1 MDISKFYELRER
13 LYNTA
18 AAGCMT
24 VSEDFR
30 LKRAVEEF
38 KPLAEANKAF
48 AKLFSLCEALLS
60 TDKPES
66 VIADCIALCDAL
78 AVTQGI
84 FSDSA
89 EAARAEGVFPTAEKP
104 ASAISAITTLISK
117 SDTELWKLSAEYKET
132 LRDPRVIS
140 AFIGELETGKYNEN
154 YRIFCEI
161 MCDICGKGLVPALK
175 ASVKE
180 TGRQLK
186 YIAKLTGDE
195 ENEFFRALALD
206 ESKPEKL
213 RIEAISALSCSLG
226 NGAFLADLF
235 NTSKGKI
242 KDAALLTMAEMDVP
256 EAEPIFE
263 KLLQKYKKSMAS
275 AVAASSGKACT
286 EFTRKYLLGL
296 LDTAKK
302 ADNDKAR
309 TEAGIEL
316 VTAATTLLQNKP
328 ELDDVF
334 LELSSHSE
342 FSVNVN
348 PKNSCTAALMRGMTG
363 KYSAEVRAQI
373 NRLYAKAPD
382 VFYRPKIFADFLE
395 HPEKEPVVSNEKY
408 NRTDFLGSLS
418 YVPLLGGY
426 YFTQNPYFNSSLLP
440 LTPLCKRLPEWIVQ
454 HICKVGDEMEKLFRQ
469 LDAPKRAD
477 MVKNAEKLGFKSDG
491 KGDALAAANRTADNT
506 MNMIS
511 SVIRRS
517 LLPNCFA
524 EDYERIRVAALYFA
538 QKCLNTFGGYGV
550 IALIEQM
557 NQEMSNAEYA
567 EMLNT
572 FTINSLKV
580 NNAAERQLLFL
591 YEKHLPSDEVV
602 SAMENLLARVE
613 KLRGDVDG
621 KAIDDQTCLINLRI
635 KLQTK

>member
-30 LKRAVEEF
+30 LKRAVEDF

-226 NGAFLADLF
+226 NGAFLADIF

-242 KDAALLTMAEMDVP
+242 KDAALITMAEMDAP

-263 KLLQKYKKSMAS
+263 RLLQKYKKSMAS

-296 LDTAKK
+296 LDAAKK

-348 PKNSCTAALMRGMTG
+348 PKNSCIAALMRGMTG
-363 KYSAEVRAQI
+363 KHGAAVRAQI

-408 NRTDFLGSLS
+408 NRADFLGSLS
-418 YVPLLGGY
+418 YVPMLGGY
-426 YFTQNPYFNSSLLP
+426 FFAHDPYFNGAIIP
-440 LTPLCKRLPEWIVQ
+440 LQPLCKRLPEWTIKY
-454 HICKVGDEMEKLFRQ
+454 IRTRGDLTEKLFRDI
-469 LDAPKRAD
+469 DAPKRAD
-477 MVKNAEKLGFKSDG
+477 MVKKAEMLGFK
-491 KGDALAAANRTADNT
+491 GDAKKDALKAAFEITY
-506 MNMIS
+506 S
-511 SVIRRS
+511 SNDIFSSIIRRN
-517 LLPNCFA
+517 LLENCSQ
-524 EDYERIRVAALYFA
+524 EDYEPIREAAIYYA
-538 QKCLNTFGGYGV
+538 KKCMYSFGGHGI
-550 IALIEQM
+550 IALIEQVYHDIP
-557 NQEMSNAEYA
+557 NEEFA
-567 EMLNT
+567 EMLIAQT
-572 FTINSLKV
+572 FTQIKV
-580 NNAAERQLLFL
+580 YNNAERYMPLLHS
-591 YEKHLPSDEVV
+591 YSKRCTYDELT
-602 SAMENLLARVE
+602 AAVE
-613 KLRGDVDG
+613 KLSARLAALRGTLDNEELNL
-621 KAIDDQTCLINLRI
+621 IDRLMKR
-635 KLQTK
+635 

>member
-1 MDISKFYELRER
+1 MDITKFYDLRER

-24 VSEDFR
+24 ASEDFR

-48 AKLFSLCEALLS
+48 ARLLSLCEALLS
-60 TDKPES
+60 SEKPES
-66 VIADCIALCDAL
+66 VIADCIALADAL
-78 AVTQGI
+78 AVTQGV
-84 FSDSA
+84 FADSA
-89 EAARAEGVFPTAEKP
+89 AAERTNGVFPVSEKP
-104 ASAISAITTLISK
+104 ASAIVTISEMIRK
-117 SDTELWKLSAEYKET
+117 SDANLWKLSEEYRAT

-140 AFIGELETGKYNEN
+140 VFITELEAGKYNEN
-154 YRIFCEI
+154 FQIFCEI
-161 MCDICGKGLVPALK
+161 MCELCGRGLIPALK

-186 YIAKLTGDE
+186 YIAKLSGNE
-195 ENEFFRALALD
+195 ENEFFRALAAD
-206 ESKPEKL
+206 ESKPEKV
-213 RIEAISALSCSLG
+213 RIEAVSALSCSPV
-226 NGAFLADLF
+226 NGALLAELF

-242 KDAALLTMAEMDVP
+242 KDAALLTLAEMNAP

-263 KLLQKYKKSMAS
+263 KLLQKYKEKYSG

-296 LDTAKK
+296 LDTADK

-309 TEAGIEL
+309 TVAGIEL
-316 VTAATTLLQNKP
+316 VTTATTLLQNKP

-334 LELSSHSE
+334 LELSAHPE

-348 PKNSCTAALMRGMTG
+348 PKNSCNAALMSGMTG
-363 KYSAEVRAQI
+363 KYGAAVRAQI
-373 NRLYAKAPD
+373 NRLYEKAPD
-382 VFYRPKIFADFLE
+382 IFYRPKAFADFLE
-395 HPEKEPVVSNEKY
+395 HPEKEPVVPNSKIEH
-408 NRTDFLGSLS
+408 FVLIGSVT
-418 YVPLLGGY
+418 YVPLLGSYFFAHDQY
-426 YFTQNPYFNSSLLP
+426 YNSRILP
-440 LTPLCKRLPEWIVQ
+440 LQPLFKRLPDWILNYIRQ
-454 HICKVGDEMEKLFRQ
+454 RGDLTEKLFRDI
-469 LDAPKRAD
+469 DAPKRAD
-477 MVKNAEKLGFKSDG
+477 MVKKAEKLGFK
-491 KGDALAAANRTADNT
+491 GDAKKDALKAAYENVCGLNDI
-506 MNMIS
+506 IS
-511 SVIRRS
+511 SVIRRN
-517 LLPNCFA
+517 LLENCSQ
-524 EDYERIRVAALYFA
+524 EDYEPIRQAGFYFA
-538 QKCLNTFGGYGV
+538 QRCLNTFGGHGV

-567 EMLNT
+567 EMLNI

-580 NNAAERQLLFL
+580 NNAAERHLLFL

-621 KAIDDQTCLINLRI
+621 KAIEDQTYLINTRI
-635 KLQTK
+635 KMHKK

>member
-30 LKRAVEEF
+30 LKRAVDDF
-38 KPLAEANKAF
+38 KLLGEANKAF
-48 AKLFSLCEALLS
+48 AKLLALCEKLLAAE
-60 TDKPES
+60 KPES

-78 AVTQGI
+78 AVTQGA
-84 FSDSA
+84 FADNSA
-89 EAARAEGVFPTAEKP
+89 AARADGVFPTGEKP
-104 ASAISAITTLISK
+104 ASAISAITAMISK
-117 SDTELWKLSAEYKET
+117 SDTDLWKLSAEYRDT

-140 AFIGELETGKYNEN
+140 AFIGALEKGKFNEN
-154 YRIFCEI
+154 FQIFCEI
-161 MCDICGKGLVPALK
+161 MCEVCGKGLVPALK
-175 ASVKE
+175 ASVKD

-195 ENEFFRALALD
+195 ENEYFRALATD
-206 ESKPEKL
+206 ESRPEKV
-213 RIEAISALSCSLG
+213 RAEAVSALSCSSE
-226 NGAFLADLF
+226 NGALLAEIF
-235 NTSKGKI
+235 NASKGKI
-242 KDAALLTMAEMDVP
+242 KDAALMKLAETDVP

-263 KLLQKYKKSMAS
+263 KLLQKYKKNLAG
-275 AVAASSGKACT
+275 AVGASSGKACT
-286 EFTRKYLLGL
+286 EFVRKHLLGL
-296 LDTAKK
+296 LDVAER
-302 ADNDKAR
+302 AENDKAR

-316 VTAATTLLQNKP
+316 VTAATTLLQNKT

-334 LELSSHSE
+334 LELSSHPE

-348 PKNSCTAALMRGMTG
+348 LKNSCNAALMSGMTG
-363 KYSAEVRAQI
+363 KNAAAVRAQI
-373 NRLYAKAPD
+373 NRLYKKAPD
-382 VFYRPKIFADFLE
+382 VFYRPKAFADFLE
-395 HPEKEPVVSNEKY
+395 HPEKEPVVPNEQF

-440 LTPLCKRLPEWIVQ
+440 LTSLCKRLPEWIVQ
-454 HICKVGDEMEKLFRQ
+454 HICKVGDEMENLFRQ
-469 LDAPKRAD
+469 LDAPKRLQ
-477 MVKNAEKLGFKSDG
+477 MRLNAQKLGY
-491 KGDALAAANRTADNT
+491 KGDAKGDELSAASRIADNT
-506 MNMIS
+506 VNMIS

-517 LLPNCFA
+517 LLPNCSA
-524 EDYERIRVAALYFA
+524 EDYERIRAAGTYFA
-538 QKCLNTFGGYGV
+538 KKCMNSFGGYGA
-550 IALIEQM
+550 IALIEQL
-557 NQEMSNAEYA
+557 NQELSNAEYT

-613 KLRGDVDG
+613 KLRGDVDD
-621 KAIDDQTCLINLRI
+621 KAIDDQIILINTRI
-635 KLQTK
+635 KMHEK